1 MRFSRSMM
9 SRKAVAA
16 ALLGVA
22 LAGCQPNPGP
32 PNAGPLP
39 AAPSNAVPANATPS
53 IAAAGA
59 AATPASAEFAGII
72 QTAVEDRNGAVLD
85 TPPAPRLPDGKTTA
99 DYRAKR
105 DRDLPVVAQSKAR
118 FKSFGFWYTSF
129 STTLTFESTEI
140 KGAEASVHFKELTE
154 QHLASAAN
162 GPSNVPEG
170 YSLPQIATFRAS
182 AEGWQLESITPVGKN
197 FGLPMSIVA
206 G

>member
-1 MRFSRSMM
+1 MRIWRSVL

-32 PNAGPLP
+32 PNAGPSN
-39 AAPSNAVPANATPS
+39 AAPSNAAPSNAAPS
-53 IAAAGA
+53 IAAAA
-59 AATPASAEFAGII
+59 AVATSSSAEFAATL
-72 QTAVEDRNGAVLD
+72 QTAVEDRNGTALD
-85 TPPAPRLPDGKTTA
+85 TPPAPRLPEAKATA

-105 DRDLPVVAQSKAR
+105 DRDLPVVTQSKAR

-129 STTLTFESTEI
+129 STTVTVESMEV

-182 AEGWQLESITPVGKN
+182 AEGWQLDSIAPVGNN

-206 G
+206 D

>member
-1 MRFSRSMM
+1 MRIWRSVM

-32 PNAGPLP
+32 PNAGPSN
-39 AAPSNAVPANATPS
+39 AAPSNAAAAAAAAVATPS
-53 IAAAGA
+53 
-59 AATPASAEFAGII
+59 SAEFAATL
-72 QTAVEDRNGAVLD
+72 QTAVEDRNGTALD
-85 TPPAPRLPDGKTTA
+85 TPPAPRLPEAKATA

-105 DRDLPVVAQSKAR
+105 DRDLPVVTQSKAR

-129 STTLTFESTEI
+129 STTVTVESMEV

-162 GPSNVPEG
+162 GPSNVPEE

-182 AEGWQLESITPVGKN
+182 ADGWQLDSITPVGNN

-206 G
+206 D